1 LRPEDFD
8 YPLSVDRIA
17 VEPASPRDAARLLVV
32 GKGLE
37 DRRIHDLPELLEPGD
52 LIVVNDTKVRRAR
65 LFGHRPTGGKVELLL
80 LRRTPGGEYE
90 SLVRAHKRLKPGET
104 VALDGG
110 LSATLFERPGGG
122 AVWRVAITGGLGGS
136 DVEEAIE
143 RVGHVP
149 LPPYIKRPDRDED
162 RESYQT
168 IFAKHVGSA
177 AAPTAGLHFTPA
189 LLEQLGARG
198 VQIARITLH
207 VGYGTFAPVDAER
220 IEEHRLLAEE
230 FEVTEE
236 AAEAIAR
243 RRGRLVA
250 VGTTT
255 TRVLES
261 LARTGGI
268 RPARGTTDLFLYPG
282 CPFLAVEGLLTNFH
296 LPRSSLLMLVSALAG
311 RERVLAA
318 YAHAL
323 VAGYRFYSYGD
334 AMLVFREAQGAAGP
348 P

>member
-1 LRPEDFD
+1 MRREDFD
-8 YPLSVDRIA
+8 YSLPSDRIA
-17 VEPASPRDAARLLVV
+17 AEPASPRDAARLLLV
-32 GKGLE
+32 GAADG
-37 DRRIHDLPELLEPGD
+37 DRRIRDLPDLLEPDD
-52 LIVVNDTKVRRAR
+52 LLVVNDTKVRRAR
-65 LFGHRPTGGKVELLL
+65 LFGRRPTGGRVELLL
-80 LRRTPGGEYE
+80 LRRTPAGDFE

-104 VALDGG
+104 VSMDGG
-110 LSATLFERPGGG
+110 LSATLLEREGG
-122 AVWRVAITGGLGGS
+122 AVWRVAIQGGPGGT
-136 DVEEAIE
+136 DIEETIE

-149 LPPYIKRPDRDED
+149 LPPYLKRPDRPED

-168 IFAKHVGSA
+168 IFAARVGSA

-189 LLEQLGARG
+189 LLERLEARG
-198 VQIARITLH
+198 IRSARITLH
-207 VGYGTFAPVDAER
+207 VGYGTFAPVEAER
-220 IEEHRLLAEE
+220 IEEHRLHAEE

-236 AAEAIAR
+236 AAEAITR

-282 CPFLAVEGLLTNFH
+282 CPFLAVDGLLTNFH
-296 LPRSSLLMLVSALAG
+296 LPRSSLLMLVCAFAG

-323 VAGYRFYSYGD
+323 EAGYRFYSYGD
-334 AMLVFREAQGAAGP
+334 AMLAFPSVPRAP
-348 P
+348 PVS